1 MMSFSKAAFSC
12 ICWCCDRTYYF
23 PFISMR
29 DTAGLLMTDELQC
42 YVAVACVLDNRGSIW
57 NSGREIKGE
66 Q

>member
-1 MMSFSKAAFSC
+1 M
-12 ICWCCDRTYYF
+12 
-23 PFISMR
+23 
-29 DTAGLLMTDELQC
+29 AGLLMTDELQC